1 MAIDGGGIRG
11 LIPAVV
17 LQQMELYSFEYAKSK
32 NYKVPQYPGNEGKVA
47 IKDLFDM
54 VAGTSTGSI
63 LAAGLVYP
71 EKGA

>member
-1 MAIDGGGIRG
+1 
-11 LIPAVV
+11 
-17 LQQMELYSFEYAKSK
+17 MELYSFEYAKSK